1 MATTTTRDPAAT
13 VRRAWSTLRLP
24 ALQAIVNATISEL
37 ERLAPQELL
46 GRELTALERQRED
59 NPITAA
65 LEAFCEELRDESGM
79 ADSRARRIE
88 QSAHI
93 RENMHDQPEAW
104 TTTFHEALDKYRQ
117 AAARVLSVSLSDS
130 AS

>member
-1 MATTTTRDPAAT
+1 MATTTHRDPAAT

-24 ALQAIVNATISEL
+24 ELQAIVQRAILEL
-37 ERLAPQELL
+37 EQLPPEAVL
-46 GRELTALERQRED
+46 GRELSALERQSED

-93 RENMHDQPEAW
+93 RENIHDQPEAW
-104 TTTFHEALDKYRQ
+104 TTTFHEALDKYRE
-117 AAARVLSVSLSDS
+117 AAARVLSVSLADVSS
-130 AS
+130 